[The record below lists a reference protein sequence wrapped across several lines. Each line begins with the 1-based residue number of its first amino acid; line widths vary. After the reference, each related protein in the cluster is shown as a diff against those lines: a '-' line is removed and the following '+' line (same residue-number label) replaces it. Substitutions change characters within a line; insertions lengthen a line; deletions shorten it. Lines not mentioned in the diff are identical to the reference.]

1 MLTLIKD
8 ADVYAPTSLGR
19 NDVLIGGGK
28 IIAISKQ
35 IDPSSL
41 TEHVEVVH
49 ADGNYLVPGLIDGHV
64 HITGG
69 GGEGSF
75 KTRTP
80 ELMLSEC
87 IKAGITT
94 VVGVI
99 GTDGTTRTM
108 ANLIAKAKGLKEE
121 GISCYCQSG
130 NYHIPIK
137 TLTGSLEND
146 IMLVDEIIGAGEIAI
161 ADHRS
166 SQPTLEE
173 LARLASEARIGGI
186 LSGKGGIV
194 NIHLGDGEDGLDLIE
209 KVVETTNIPITQF
222 WPTHINRHE
231 RLIED
236 GIDYAKK
243 GGIVD
248 FTTSCLEEEVNDD
261 DLKCSKGL
269 KRMLEAGVP
278 ISQITFTSDG
288 QGSLPRFD
296 ENRQFVGLGIGRVVS
311 LFNEIKDAIV
321 TEHLP
326 IEDVLK
332 VATENPARI
341 LKLHDK
347 GTIEIGKDADA
358 LIIERN
364 SFSID
369 SVMAK
374 GQWMMKE
381 KEAIVK
387 GTFE

>member
-8 ADVYAPTSLGR
+8 ADIYAPTSLGI

-28 IIAISKQ
+28 IIAVSKQ

-41 TEHVEVVH
+41 SEHVHVVQ
-49 ADGNYLVPGLIDGHV
+49 AGGNYLVPGLIDGHV

-80 ELMLSEC
+80 ELVLSEC
-87 IKAGITT
+87 ITAGITT

-99 GTDGTTRTM
+99 GTDGTTKTM

-137 TLTGSLEND
+137 TLTGSLESD
-146 IMLVDEIIGAGEIAI
+146 IMFVDEIIGAGEIAI

-166 SQPTLEE
+166 SQPTVEE
-173 LARLASEARIGGI
+173 LARVASEARIGGI

-194 NIHLGDGEDGLDLIE
+194 NIHVGDGEDGLDLIE
-209 KVVETTNIPITQF
+209 KVVETTNIPLTQF

-231 RLIED
+231 QLIED
-236 GIDYAKK
+236 GIAYAKK
-243 GGIVD
+243 GGFVD

-288 QGSLPRFD
+288 QGSLPKFD
-296 ENRQFVGLGIGRVVS
+296 ENRQFAGLGIGRVVS

-321 TEHLP
+321 TEQLP
-326 IEDVLK
+326 VEDVLK

-347 GTIEIGKDADA
+347 GTIEIGKDADI
-358 LIIERN
+358 LLIERN
-364 SFSID
+364 SFSIN

-381 KEAIVK
+381 KEMIVK
-387 GTFE
+387 STFE